1 MLICR
6 LVSKDSSQYCLGKF
20 KRKGKE
26 PEASAEFSKAKA
38 RFFDQ
43 SIWKVSKVALTNDKM
58 LYTGSPIKGT
68 IDMNAT
74 AFLPVLQGTE
84 EMLAQATPPEELAT
98 LLESLNQQRVD
109 VLALVMRV
117 ERERSAT
124 TADGQKKIVDVTIR
138 DLSGVAGASECE
150 FALFFND
157 SVAGRAEL

>member
-1 MLICR
+1 M
-6 LVSKDSSQYCLGKF
+6 
-20 KRKGKE
+20 
-26 PEASAEFSKAKA
+26 
-38 RFFDQ
+38 
-43 SIWKVSKVALTNDKM
+43 WKVSIVALTSVKT
-58 LYTGSPIKGT
+58 LFTGSPVKGIVDT
-68 IDMNAT
+68 NAST
-74 AFLPVLQGTE
+74 FQPALQGTE

-157 SVAGRAEL
+157 SVAGRAELEALRRACSAGETVAFFHLVVTEAST